1 MTMMRTNQTRMNLKL
16 TTKMMTTRMNR
27 KLRTKM
33 NRSVRSGPTATLTK
47 NATFPLLVELP
58 DKNASSWKYVD
69 VRSAPTA
76 TQTNNATF
84 PLLEVVQ
91 DKNARSLKCADVR
104 SGPTDVRSG
113 LNCYTTKKCYTAYV
127 GGYPKE
133 ECKYV
138 QECY

>member
-1 MTMMRTNQTRMNLKL
+1 MG
-16 TTKMMTTRMNR
+16 
-27 KLRTKM
+27 

-47 NATFPLLVELP
+47 NATFPLLEELP

-76 TQTNNATF
+76 TLTNNATF

-104 SGPTDVRSG
+104 SGPTDVGSG
-113 LNCYTTKKCYTAYV
+113 LTATL
-127 GGYPKE
+127 PKMLH
-133 ECKYV
+133 CLCWRLSQRGMQV
-138 QECY
+138 CTRMLLS

>member
-16 TTKMMTTRMNR
+16 TTRMMTTRMNR

-47 NATFPLLVELP
+47 NATFPLLEELP
-58 DKNASSWKYVD
+58 
-69 VRSAPTA
+69 
-76 TQTNNATF
+76 
-84 PLLEVVQ
+84 

-113 LNCYTTKKCYTAYV
+113 LTATLPKNATLLMLEAIQKRNASMYKNATELIIRPNLFYERNCILSFGSVYI
-127 GGYPKE
+127 
-133 ECKYV
+133 
-138 QECY
+138 